1 MSNRKP
7 LIGQGKRNPKVM
19 VIQDY
24 PLLTEYRRKA
34 YMGGKAGKLLKDA
47 LQDIGLSI
55 EDDVY
60 FTSLVK
66 VPMPEDRVPTP
77 AEAKEWDDY
86 LWGEIETIKPDF
98 IIPINNF
105 ALKAILGLTG
115 ITKHRGK
122 LTTTEDGYKVF
133 PIISPV
139 MVLRQPVYNDS
150 FVEDFVT
157 LESLMSGNKV
167 EGRMSF
173 DRKRYY
179 PTSFEEIVE
188 EINRLRNLP
197 AGTEVA
203 IDLETVKAN
212 PYLKT
217 TEMSTKAKQNYPDSE
232 RVKISAIGFSD
243 SLGYGTAFKLYH
255 REQTLT
261 GNEVGTIVK
270 LLRELLNR
278 TDLDWVT
285 QNGKFEMKWLRKHIG
300 ANFLFKWDTMLMH
313 YLAVTEE
320 KGTHGLDDF
329 AWVYTDMGG
338 YDSALNLAKPKG
350 VDEGNYDLVPWET
363 LKVYLADDCDVTL
376 RVNQIFRPL
385 VEETPENKWLWD
397 NLMLPASFTL
407 ANIEEDGAKVDT
419 EWLEYLKGSYQ
430 EEIARITNKLL
441 EYPEVVEMSREKE
454 DKWAERCAIAKI
466 PKAMRTEEQQDKF
479 TKYKRFDPS
488 KGGYEFNFGSTK
500 QLGELLFE
508 RLGLTTVVLT
518 DKGNYST
525 NDDSL
530 KYMRNQHPICE
541 TLMLLRKVTHLYNN
555 FVSGM
560 SLMVDEDGFVH
571 GNYNLHGTVTG
582 RLSSNEPNM
591 QQIPRKNNNP
601 LEFQYWNEIKRVFV
615 SRFGDDGVIG
625 QFDYSQLEL
634 RILAVFSQDPT
645 LIELYNSGADLH
657 KAVASDAFGVPIE
670 EVTKDQRTASKKI
683 QFGVVYQEGAKGLS
697 EDLRAEGIDMSVQEC
712 ERFIKNYF
720 KRFPKVEKWIKE
732 IKRKAKREKKVH
744 TLTGRT
750 RNLATID
757 SVDNYIASQA
767 ERQAVNAPI
776 QSTGSDCTLMSL
788 ILIDDWLRETG
799 KRSRI
804 CITVHDSI
812 VLDMPKDE
820 VIEVSKKVKDIMENL
835 AKYNPFYKFL
845 GDVPIV
851 SEMELGY
858 NYAEC
863 FEGTIEEVEEL
874 GVDGFIQSNL
884 DKKKAKE
891 QEVYQNCLES
901 DTPIPKFVTGYW
913 ETVG

>member
-1 MSNRKP
+1 MAEYSP
-7 LIGQGKRNPKVM
+7 LFGQGKRNPKVM
-19 VIQDY
+19 IIQDS
-24 PLLTEYRRKA
+24 PLLTEYRRKS
-34 YMGGKAGKLLKDA
+34 YMMGKAGKMLRMA
-47 LQDIGLSI
+47 FGEIGISV
-55 EDDVY
+55 EDMY

-66 VPMPEDRVPTP
+66 IPLEEDRAPTP
-77 AEAKEWDDY
+77 KEGKEWADM
-86 LWGEIETIKPDF
+86 LWSEIDTIKPDYV
-98 IIPINNF
+98 IPVANQ
-105 ALKAILGLTG
+105 ALKVLIGLTG

-122 LTTTEDGYKVF
+122 LTTTEEGYKIF
-133 PIISPV
+133 PLVHPNLI
-139 MVLRQPVYNDS
+139 LKQPQYADN
-150 FVEDFVT
+150 FTEDLIT
-157 LESLMSGNKV
+157 LESLMSGAKV

-173 DRKRYY
+173 TRERYY
-179 PTSFEEIVE
+179 PETYEEVIA
-188 EINRLRNLP
+188 EINRLIALP
-197 AGTEVA
+197 AGTEVS

-212 PYLKT
+212 PYLNK
-217 TEMSTKAKQNYPDSE
+217 TEMSNRMKEAYPDSE

-243 SLGYGTAFKLYH
+243 RPGYGTAIPLYH
-255 REQTLT
+255 RQNMMP
-261 GNEVGTIVK
+261 GNQIGAIIKSLRV
-270 LLRELLNR
+270 LLERK
-278 TDLDWVT
+278 DLEWVT
-285 QNGKFEMKWLRKHIG
+285 QNGKFEIKWIRKHIG
-300 ANFLFKWDTMLMH
+300 ADFTFKWDTMLMH
-313 YLAVTEE
+313 YLGVTEE

-329 AWVYTDMGG
+329 AWLYTDMGG
-338 YDSALNLAKPKG
+338 YDSALNDAKPTG
-350 VDEGNYDLVPWET
+350 EADQGNYDLIDWDV

-376 RVNQIFRPL
+376 RVNKIFKPII
-385 VEETPENKWLWD
+385 TDNPENNWLWE

-407 ANIEEDGAKVDT
+407 ADIEEDGAKVDT
-419 EWLEYLKGSYQ
+419 EWLQHLKVSYK
-430 EEIARITNKLL
+430 EEIERITAKLMD
-441 EYPEVVEMSREKE
+441 YPEVVEMGREKQ
-454 DKWAERCAIAKI
+454 DKWAERVAIASI

-479 TKYKRFDPS
+479 VKYKKFDPS
-488 KGGYEFNFGSTK
+488 KGGQELNFGSTK

-530 KYMRNQHPICE
+530 KYMRKQHPICE
-541 TLMLLRKVTHLYNN
+541 TLMLLRKVTHLNNN

-560 SLMVDEDGFVH
+560 EVMIDEDGFIH
-571 GNYNLHGTVTG
+571 GSYNLHGTVTG

-601 LEFQYWNEIKRVFV
+601 LEFQYWNEIKKLFV

-634 RILAVFSQDPT
+634 RILAVFSQDPA

-697 EDLRAEGIDMSVQEC
+697 EDLRAEGITMSVAEC

-720 KRFPKVEKWIKE
+720 KRFPKVEKWIKD

-757 SVDNYIASQA
+757 SVDNYTASQA

-788 ILIDDWLRETG
+788 ILINQWLKETG
-799 KRSRI
+799 KLSRI
-804 CITVHDSI
+804 CVTVHDSI
-812 VLDMPKDE
+812 VLDMPKSE
-820 VIEVSKKVKDIMENL
+820 AIEVSEKVMHIMENL
-835 AKYNPFYKFL
+835 AEYVPFYKFL

-851 SEMELGY
+851 SEMEIGY

-863 FEGTIEEVEEL
+863 FEGSLDEL
-874 GVDGFIQSNL
+874 KEKGVDGFIQEQLAN
-884 DKKKAKE
+884 KKAKE
-891 QEVYQNCLES
+891 EAVYAKCIEEG
-901 DTPIPKFVTGYW
+901 TRIPKFVTGYW
-913 ETVG
+913 ENVG